1 MPRLALKVDAYP
13 NGCSYK
19 TLFNGATDPCSTD
32 DGVTPVNEVSAAKD
46 LGTVRFFVG
55 GGWKLVSGLHLIG

>member
-1 MPRLALKVDAYP
+1 M
-13 NGCSYK
+13 
-19 TLFNGATDPCSTD
+19 D